1 MAASQLLIFGKDVQ
15 TGAPWSC
22 KLYLASSGA
31 VGTYCPVRLKGD
43 AAATDSVDLHV
54 PFNVVVYDVISPVA
68 TSGEIRLESDGEDTY
83 FLINIASR
91 APTNAGRNQN
101 LGIPL
106 GVGKVYRFKVE
117 TALPA

>member
-1 MAASQLLIFGKDVQ
+1 MAASQILVFGRNTQ

-22 KLYLASSGA
+22 KVLAGSNAA

-43 AAATDSVDLHV
+43 AVATDSVDLHV
-54 PFNVVVYDVISPVA
+54 PYNVVVYDIISSCA
-68 TSGEIRLESDGEDTY
+68 TGEVRVESDGEDTY
-83 FLINIASR
+83 VVVALGSR
-91 APTNAGRNQN
+91 SATNAGRNQN

>member
-1 MAASQLLIFGKDVQ
+1 MAASQILVFGRNAQ

-22 KLYLASSGA
+22 KVLAGSNAA

-54 PFNVVVYDVISPVA
+54 PYNVVVYDIISSCA
-68 TSGEIRLESDGEDTY
+68 SGEIRVESDGDDTY
-83 FLINIASR
+83 VIVDLASR
-91 APTNAGRNQN
+91 GSTNAGRNQN